1 MSTVT
6 LILEFVFGLACL
18 LFVAR
23 FLLQAAQAD
32 FYNPLSQAIVKAS
45 DPFCKPIRA
54 LIKPV
59 KNFDFASLLVAW
71 IVATLHFSILIWLA
85 APEFFN
91 LGLVL
96 WRGLV
101 EMVLTIVQFYI
112 FAIFIIVIASFLM
125 AGQMHPALAL
135 IHQLIDP
142 VMAPFRKVIPAFGPL
157 DLTPMIVLLVL
168 FIIQNVLRQALY

>member
-1 MSTVT
+1 MSTLALV
-6 LILEFVFGLACL
+6 LEFVFGLACL

-45 DPFCKPIRA
+45 DPICKPLRSIIKPIR
-54 LIKPV
+54 
-59 KNFDFASLLVAW
+59 NFDLASLLVAW
-71 IVATLHFSILIWLA
+71 LVAALHFAILFWLA

-91 LGLVL
+91 IGVVL

-101 EMVLTIVQFYI
+101 DTVLTITQFYI

-135 IHQLIDP
+135 IHQLIEP
-142 VMAPFRKVIPAFGPL
+142 IMAPFRKVIPPFGPL
-157 DLTPMIVLLVL
+157 DLTPMVVLLIL
-168 FIIQNVLRQALY
+168 FIVQNGLRQALY